1 MGSSRLQ
8 GLHTL
13 ISEKGIDS
21 FLVSQ
26 QENRRYLS
34 GFSGSSGWLFI
45 SQKQAILTTDF
56 RYTEQ
61 ARQESQNFEI
71 VQTEGEASIWF
82 TKLLQTHGWHTLGFE
97 AQQMPFATYQQLS
110 DIIEAEHLDL
120 ELIPCQR
127 MVERL
132 RCIKDTVELNIITKA
147 VQLTDA
153 AFTQTLATIR
163 PGITEKEMAW
173 EIESFI
179 RQNGAESTAFDIIV
193 ATGPNTA
200 LPHARPGERR
210 LQPGE
215 PILIDMGARIDGY
228 CSDFT
233 RTICIGKA
241 DRTLQELYDIVL
253 EAQQAAIEGVKS
265 GMNGAEADKLARNII
280 EGAGYGDNFG
290 HGLGHGIG
298 LAIHETPS
306 LSRLSSDILN
316 EGMIFTIEPGIYI
329 QGYGGVRIE
338 DTVRLEQGTI
348 KVLTRSVKCL
358 SF

>member
-1 MGSSRLQ
+1 MRSNRLQ
-8 GLHTL
+8 GIRTL

-45 SQKQAILTTDF
+45 SQKKAILATDF

-61 ARQESQNFEI
+61 ARQESRDFEI
-71 VQTEGEASIWF
+71 VQTKGELATWF
-82 TKLLQTHGWHTLGFE
+82 TKLIQTHGWHRLGFE
-97 AQQMPFATYQQLS
+97 AQHMPFATYQQLS
-110 DIIEAEHLDL
+110 EIIETEHLDL
-120 ELIPCQR
+120 ELIPCQK

-132 RCIKDTVELNIITKA
+132 RFIKDTMELNVITKA

-153 AFTQTLATIR
+153 AFTRILATIR
-163 PGITEKEMAW
+163 PEITEREMAW
-173 EIESFI
+173 EIESFL
-179 RQNGAESTAFDIIV
+179 RQNGAEATAFDIIV
-193 ATGPNTA
+193 ASGPNSA

-210 LQPGE
+210 LQPCE

-233 RTICIGKA
+233 RTICMGNA
-241 DRTLQELYDIVL
+241 DNKLQEIYDIAL
-253 EAQQAAIEGVKS
+253 EAQLAAIEGVKAE
-265 GMNGAEADKLARNII
+265 MNGTEADKLARNII
-280 EGAGYGDNFG
+280 EDAGYGSNFG

-298 LAIHETPS
+298 LAIHEIPS
-306 LSRLSSDILN
+306 LSRLSSDTLSN
-316 EGMIFTIEPGIYI
+316 GMVFTIEPGIYI

-338 DTVRLEQGTI
+338 DTVILEQGNI
-348 KVLTRSVKCL
+348 KVLTKSAKCL

>member
-1 MGSSRLQ
+1 MRSNRLQ
-8 GLHTL
+8 GIRTL

-45 SQKQAILTTDF
+45 SQKLAILATDF

-61 ARQESQNFEI
+61 ARQESQDFEI
-71 VQTEGEASIWF
+71 VQTKGETSIWF
-82 TKLLQTHGWHTLGFE
+82 TQLIQTHGWHTLGFE
-97 AQQMPFATYQQLS
+97 AQHMSFATYQQLS
-110 DIIEAEHLDL
+110 EIIEAEQLDL
-120 ELIPCQR
+120 ELIPCQN

-132 RCIKDTVELNIITKA
+132 RCIKDTMELNTITKA

-153 AFTQTLATIR
+153 AFNQILATIR
-163 PGITEKEMAW
+163 PGLTEKELAW
-173 EIESFI
+173 DIESFF
-179 RQNGAESTAFDIIV
+179 RQNGAEATAFDIIV
-193 ATGPNTA
+193 ASGPNSA
-200 LPHARPGERR
+200 LPHARPGERH

-233 RTICIGKA
+233 RTICMGKA
-241 DRTLQELYDIVL
+241 EDKLQEIYDIVL
-253 EAQQAAIEGVKS
+253 EAQQAAIDGTKS
-265 GMNGAEADKLARNII
+265 GMNGAEADKQARTII
-280 EGAGYGDNFG
+280 EDAGYGDNFG

-306 LSRLSSDILN
+306 LSRLSSDILDN
-316 EGMIFTIEPGIYI
+316 GTVFTIEPGIYI

-338 DTVRLEQGTI
+338 DTVRLEQGNI
-348 KVLTRSVKCL
+348 KVLTGSAKFL

>member
-1 MGSSRLQ
+1 
-8 GLHTL
+8 
-13 ISEKGIDS
+13 
-21 FLVSQ
+21 
-26 QENRRYLS
+26 
-34 GFSGSSGWLFI
+34 
-45 SQKQAILTTDF
+45 
-56 RYTEQ
+56 
-61 ARQESQNFEI
+61 
-71 VQTEGEASIWF
+71 
-82 TKLLQTHGWHTLGFE
+82 
-97 AQQMPFATYQQLS
+97 MPFATYQQLS
-110 DIIEAEHLDL
+110 EIIEAEKLDL
-120 ELIPCQR
+120 ELIPCQG
-127 MVERL
+127 MVESL
-132 RCIKDTVELNIITKA
+132 RCIKDTVELNTITKA

-163 PGITEKEMAW
+163 PGITEKEIAW
-173 EIESFI
+173 EIESFL

-241 DRTLQELYDIVL
+241 DKTLTEIYDIVL

-280 EGAGYGDNFG
+280 ENAGHGDNFG

-306 LSRLSSDILN
+306 LSRLSSDILKD
-316 EGMIFTIEPGIYI
+316 GMVFTIEPGIYI

-348 KVLTRSVKCL
+348 KVLTRSAKCL

>member
-1 MGSSRLQ
+1 MRSNRLQ
-8 GLHTL
+8 GIRTL

-45 SQKQAILTTDF
+45 SQKLAILTTDF

-61 ARQESQNFEI
+61 ARQESQDFEI
-71 VQTEGEASIWF
+71 VQTKGETSIWF
-82 TKLLQTHGWHTLGFE
+82 TQLIQTHGWHTLGFE
-97 AQQMPFATYQQLS
+97 AQHMSFATYQQLS
-110 DIIEAEHLDL
+110 EIIEAEQLDL
-120 ELIPCQR
+120 ELIPCQN

-132 RCIKDTVELNIITKA
+132 RCIKDTMELNTITKA

-153 AFTQTLATIR
+153 AFNQILATIR
-163 PGITEKEMAW
+163 PGLTEKELAW
-173 EIESFI
+173 DIESFF
-179 RQNGAESTAFDIIV
+179 RQNGAEATAFDIIV
-193 ATGPNTA
+193 ASGPNSA
-200 LPHARPGERR
+200 LPHARPGERH

-233 RTICIGKA
+233 RTICMGKA
-241 DRTLQELYDIVL
+241 EDKLQEIYDIVL
-253 EAQQAAIEGVKS
+253 EAQQAAIDGTKS
-265 GMNGAEADKLARNII
+265 GMNGAEADKQARTII
-280 EGAGYGDNFG
+280 EDAGYGDNFG

-306 LSRLSSDILN
+306 LSRLSSDILDN
-316 EGMIFTIEPGIYI
+316 GMVFTIEPGIYI

-338 DTVRLEQGTI
+338 DTVRLEQGNI
-348 KVLTRSVKCL
+348 KVLTGSAKFL

>member
-1 MGSSRLQ
+1 MRSNRLQ
-8 GLHTL
+8 GIRTL

-45 SQKQAILTTDF
+45 SQKLAILTTDF

-61 ARQESQNFEI
+61 ARQESQDFEI
-71 VQTEGEASIWF
+71 VQTKGETSLWF
-82 TKLLQTHGWHTLGFE
+82 TKLLKTHGWHTLGFE
-97 AQQMPFATYQQLS
+97 AQHMSFATYQELS
-110 DIIEAEHLDL
+110 EIIGAEHLDL
-120 ELIPCQR
+120 ELIPCQN

-132 RCIKDTVELNIITKA
+132 RCIKDTMELNTITKA

-153 AFTQTLATIR
+153 AFNQILATIR
-163 PGITEKEMAW
+163 PGLTEKELAW
-173 EIESFI
+173 DIESFF
-179 RQNGAESTAFDIIV
+179 RQNGAEATAFDIIV
-193 ATGPNTA
+193 ASGPNSA
-200 LPHARPGERR
+200 LPHARPGERH

-233 RTICIGKA
+233 RTICMGKA
-241 DRTLQELYDIVL
+241 EDKLQEIYDIVL
-253 EAQQAAIEGVKS
+253 EAQQAAIDGTKS
-265 GMNGAEADKLARNII
+265 GMNGAEADKQARTII
-280 EGAGYGDNFG
+280 EDAGYGDNFG

-306 LSRLSSDILN
+306 LSRLSSDILDN
-316 EGMIFTIEPGIYI
+316 GMVFTIEPGIYI

-338 DTVRLEQGTI
+338 DTVRLEQGNI
-348 KVLTRSVKCL
+348 KVLTGSAKFL

>member
-1 MGSSRLQ
+1 MRSSRLK
-8 GLHTL
+8 GIRTL

-45 SQKQAILTTDF
+45 SQKLAILATDF
-56 RYTEQ
+56 RYTEH
-61 ARQESQNFEI
+61 AGKESQGFEI
-71 VQTEGEASIWF
+71 VQTHGETALWF
-82 TKLLQTHGWHTLGFE
+82 TELLKSYGWHTLGFE
-97 AQQMPFATYQQLS
+97 AQHMSFATYQKLNE
-110 DIIEAEHLDL
+110 IIETEHLDVKL
-120 ELIPCQR
+120 VPCQN
-127 MVERL
+127 MLERL
-132 RCIKDTVELNIITKA
+132 RCVKDNTELNTITKA

-153 AFTQTLATIR
+153 TFNHILTTIK
-163 PGITEKEMAW
+163 PGMADKEIAW
-173 EIESFI
+173 ETESFF

-215 PILIDMGARIDGY
+215 PILIDMGAKIDGY

-233 RTICIGKA
+233 RTICMGKA
-241 DRTLQELYDIVL
+241 ANKLQDIYDTVL
-253 EAQQAAIEGVKS
+253 EAQQAAIDGIMSE
-265 GMNGAEADKLARNII
+265 MNGAEADKIARNII
-280 EGAGYGDNFG
+280 ERAGYGENYG

-298 LAIHETPS
+298 LEIHEAPS
-306 LSRLSSDILN
+306 LSQLSSDMLDN
-316 EGMIFTIEPGIYI
+316 GMVFSIEPGIYI

-338 DTVRLEQGTI
+338 DTVILEQGNI
-348 KVLTRSVKCL
+348 EVLTKSAKCL